1 MKKYAMS
8 LVGVVAVC
16 MLLAMVSN
24 VMAADA
30 NQPKQTPKDKPFIGI
45 VKEVKDQNGV
55 VTEVTV
61 KSPRETYQVTLDAKG
76 KELGKSMD
84 GKRVKIVGTLEVK
97 NGVKWLTVEKYS
109 EEAAAKH
116 REPSAEKPPKNK

>member
-1 MKKYAMS
+1 MKKQLMALAGM
-8 LVGVVAVC
+8 VAVC
-16 MLLAMVSN
+16 MLLAIVSN

-61 KSPRETYQVTLDAKG
+61 KSPRETYQITLDAKG

-109 EEAAAKH
+109 EEPTPKH
-116 REPSAEKPPKNK
+116 KEQPAPSKNK

>member
-16 MLLAMVSN
+16 MLLAIVSN

-55 VTEVTV
+55 VTEVTL
-61 KSPRETYQVTLDAKG
+61 KSPREMYQVTLDAKG

-109 EEAAAKH
+109 EEPAAKH
-116 REPSAEKPPKNK
+116 KEQPAEKPPKNK